1 MNDATPVVFVVDDD
15 ASVRRALTRVIRSAG
30 YRVEAFESAREFLS
44 RAHADDCAA
53 CLLLDVE
60 LPDLNGL
67 ELQRELNAMS
77 APVSVIFISGHGD
90 IAMTVSAMKAGALD
104 FLVKPVG
111 DTALLSAIENAL
123 RHASET
129 RANRIEI
136 DSIRDRLERLTPRER
151 EVLALVV
158 EGHLNKQVACKLGTA
173 EKTIKVHRARVMDK
187 MGAHSLAE
195 LVRINDKAGLHR
207 PQS

>member
-15 ASVRRALTRVIRSAG
+15 VSVRRALTRVIRSAG

-44 RAHADDCAA
+44 HAHADDCAA

-67 ELQRELNAMS
+67 ELQRELNAIS

-90 IAMTVSAMKAGALD
+90 IAMTVSAMRAGALD

-111 DTALLSAIENAL
+111 DTALLAAIENAL
-123 RHASET
+123 RHASDA

-207 PQS
+207 PQG